1 MAPAAITRQILQQKL
16 IAWASGVLS
25 ATDLHKWIMDLQLD
39 GPCEFEDWET
49 DTKGTFSVS
58 KEVVAE
64 LEMIDMNF
72 ITTEDIPIFT
82 DFLDTPA
89 GGFETAYVHFI
100 EQLQAIDTAKRMK
113 ALKHTEPYARHCV

>member
-16 IAWASGVLS
+16 MAWASGILAV
-25 ATDLHKWIMDLQLD
+25 TDLHKWIMDLQLD

-49 DTKGTFSVS
+49 KGEATFSVS

-72 ITTEDIPIFT
+72 IIPEDIPIFT
-82 DFLDTPA
+82 EFLDTPV
-89 GGFETAYVHFI
+89 GGFEAAYVHFI
-100 EQLQAIDTAKRMK
+100 ERLQAIDAPKRMK